1 MVKEP
6 KGVGEDGEAGA
17 VRRVGWSR
25 GPEGAGKVERSG
37 WLGG

>member
-6 KGVGEDGEAGA
+6 KGGGEGGEAGA

-25 GPEGAGKVERSG
+25 SPEGSGKVERLG
-37 WLGG
+37 RLGG